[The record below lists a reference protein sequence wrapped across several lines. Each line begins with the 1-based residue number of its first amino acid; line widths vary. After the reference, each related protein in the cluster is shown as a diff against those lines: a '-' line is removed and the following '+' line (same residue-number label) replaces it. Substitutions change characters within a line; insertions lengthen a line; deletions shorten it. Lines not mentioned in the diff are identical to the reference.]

1 VIRSDPV
8 SAEGN
13 EGYGRSYLVKLYEQ
27 IDVWRRLDGGDLMC
41 YGRFRVLSTG
51 RYYCQ
56 SADFPVPSR
65 LRYLEVNFLELLEEI
80 APDRRNP
87 GYPTLL
93 EAITAHDAEHG
104 IPLCRRIRERHN
116 P

>member
-1 VIRSDPV
+1 VL
-8 SAEGN
+8 E
-13 EGYGRSYLVKLYEQ
+13 
-27 IDVWRRLDGGDLMC
+27 C
-41 YGRFRVLSTG
+41 FRVLSTG
-51 RYYCQ
+51 RYHVQ